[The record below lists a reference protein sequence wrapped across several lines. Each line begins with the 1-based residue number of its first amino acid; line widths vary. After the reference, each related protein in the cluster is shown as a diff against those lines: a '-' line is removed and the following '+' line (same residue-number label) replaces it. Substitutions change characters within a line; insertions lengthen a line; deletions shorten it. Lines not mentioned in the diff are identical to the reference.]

1 MSIASPAAPDDP
13 GHQLTAAGTL
23 RGEPANLARRVWLF
37 IELLLLFVAAPLAM
51 DALVHQQRIPLFV
64 ALLPVLLVVVLI
76 LIADSTF
83 QLRRELSRS
92 FGWRTALTI
101 MLTFAIGGAG
111 VAYWVHEVHP
121 AWFMELPRERP
132 ETWKR
137 VMLIYPIGS
146 VLTQEL
152 IYRTFYFHRYGPLF
166 GRQIRLALLL
176 NALLFGLG
184 HVVVGTE
191 FALISTSVTGLLFA
205 VRYYTARSF
214 WAVWLE
220 HTLWGW
226 LVFTIGLNRYFFTG
240 IANF

>member
-1 MSIASPAAPDDP
+1 MSKTGRMAPDTA
-13 GHQLTAAGTL
+13 GSQLVAAGTV
-23 RGEPANLARRVWLF
+23 RQEPASLARRLWLF

-51 DALVHQQRIPLFV
+51 DALVHQQRVPLFV
-64 ALLPVLLVVVLI
+64 ALLPVLLLVVLI
-76 LIADSTF
+76 LTADPTF
-83 QLRRELSRS
+83 QLRRELTRG
-92 FGWRTALTI
+92 FGGRTALTI
-101 MLTFAIGGAG
+101 PLIFALGGAAA
-111 VAYWVHEVHP
+111 AYWVHEAHP
-121 AWFMELPRERP
+121 AWFMELPRQRP

-137 VMLIYPIGS
+137 VMLLYPVGS

-166 GRQIRLALLL
+166 GRQVWLALLL

-184 HVVVGTE
+184 HIVVGTE
-191 FALISTSVTGLLFA
+191 FALVSTSFTGLLFA

-214 WAVWLE
+214 WAVFLE